1 LSYKTEKIPPSGENV
16 ARFFNPFTIVVHLW
30 HYRNLIQ
37 QLTWRE
43 VIGRYKGSF
52 VGLGWSIINPLIML
66 GIYTFVFSV
75 IFRARWGVELE
86 EGRAAYAL
94 TLFIG
99 LITFN
104 LFAEVVN
111 SAPTLI
117 LSNVNYVKKVVFPL
131 EIIIFVKFLGVT
143 INALFSL
150 SILLV
155 GILLVYG
162 YIHWTVLLLPIA
174 WLPIMMFSLG
184 WGYFLASLGV
194 FVRDLGPTVTIIT
207 TMLFFLS
214 PIFYPITVLPEH
226 LRVFFRL
233 NPIAIFVE
241 DARRVLVWGLMPDWP
256 FFLSGLAL
264 SLLVFI
270 LGYIWFMKSKK
281 AFADVI

>member
-1 LSYKTEKIPPSGENV
+1 
-16 ARFFNPFTIVVHLW
+16 
-30 HYRNLIQ
+30 
-37 QLTWRE
+37 
-43 VIGRYKGSF
+43 
-52 VGLGWSIINPLIML
+52 ML

-86 EGRAAYAL
+86 EGRAAFAL

-111 SAPTLI
+111 SAPILI

-131 EIIIFVKFLGVT
+131 EIIVFVRFLSVT

-155 GILLVYG
+155 GILFVYG
-162 YIHWTVLLLPIA
+162 YIHWTVLLLPVA

-194 FVRDLGPTVTIIT
+194 FVRDLGLTVTIFT

-214 PIFYPITVLPEH
+214 PIFYPVTAVPEH
-226 LRVFFRL
+226 LRIFFRL

-241 DARRVLVWGLMPDWP
+241 DARRVVVWGLMPDWP

-264 SLLVFI
+264 SVLIFI

>member
-1 LSYKTEKIPPSGENV
+1 MASKNKAVSSFGENV
-16 ARFFNPFTIVVHLW
+16 VRFLNPFSIVVHLW
-30 HYRNLIQ
+30 RYRNLIQ

-52 VGLGWSIINPLIML
+52 IGLGWAIINPLIML

-86 EGRAAYAL
+86 EGRAAFAL

-99 LITFN
+99 LITFS

-131 EIIIFVKFLGVT
+131 EIIILVRFLSVT

-155 GILLVYG
+155 GILFVYG
-162 YIHWTVLLLPIA
+162 YIPWTALLLPIA

-194 FVRDLGPTVTIIT
+194 FMRDLGPTVTIIT

-214 PIFYPITVLPEH
+214 PIFYPVTAVPER
-226 LRVFFRL
+226 LRVFFWL

-241 DARRVLVWGLMPDWP
+241 DARRVVVWGLMPDWP
-256 FFLSGLAL
+256 FFLGGLAL